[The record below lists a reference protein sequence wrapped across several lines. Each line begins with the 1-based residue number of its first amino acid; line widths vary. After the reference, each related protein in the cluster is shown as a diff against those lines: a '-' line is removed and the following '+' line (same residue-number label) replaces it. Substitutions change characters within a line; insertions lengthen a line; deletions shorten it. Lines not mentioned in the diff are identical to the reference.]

1 MKKKRLRADA
11 RSRKRRKPA
20 SDAGTNDK
28 EWTAEPCPYTILSR
42 KGTIISNETDE
53 ERTCLLGGG
62 AGRSPIDRVIGLTK
76 ERKGLFYLLTLESI
90 GFVATEDENFDFLMP
105 FRS

>member
-28 EWTAEPCPYTILSR
+28 EWTAEPCPNTILSR

-62 AGRSPIDRVIGLTK
+62 AGRSSERTKGVI
-76 ERKGLFYLLTLESI
+76 
-90 GFVATEDENFDFLMP
+90 
-105 FRS
+105 